1 MISAIHFN
9 LKYFAL
15 AILLFIV
22 EVLIALYAHDQIVR
36 PYVGDFLVVMLIYCF
51 VKAFLNFPVFK
62 TAIGVLLFSFLV
74 EFLQY
79 CNIIEILGL
88 QHSKFANTV
97 MGNSFAWIDIATYIG
112 GIAIVLLLEKIIYKK
127 LS

>member
-1 MISAIHFN
+1 MANQLTFN
-9 LKYFAL
+9 LKYFAT

-51 VKAFLNFPVFK
+51 VKAFLNFPILK
-62 TAIGVLLFSFLV
+62 TAIGVLLFSFLI

-79 CNIIEILGL
+79 CNIIEKLGL

-112 GIAIVLLLEKIIYKK
+112 GIAIVLLLEKIIHKK